1 MAFSAQ
7 DSFHFD
13 GEGNFIGFIQLNPPH
28 HFIAVEADSHH
39 GPTWGAL
46 GGLVTVLE
54 QAYQSD
60 KLKFFARLDL
70 ELVIQCFCLLIEAAS
85 KRKHNQYLIE
95 LAYSLENSLWSKYFG
110 LK

>member
-7 DSFHFD
+7 DSFHFN
-13 GEGNFIGFIQLNPPH
+13 GEGNLIGFLNPPH
-28 HFIAVEADSHH
+28 HFIAVEAGSHH

-54 QAYQSD
+54 QAYQSS
-60 KLKFFARLDL
+60 KLKFFTIFDL
-70 ELVIQCFCLLIEAAS
+70 EIVNRCFILLIKAAS
-85 KRKHNQYLIE
+85 KGKHNNYLIK
-95 LAYSLENSLWSKYFG
+95 LANSIEDSLWYFG